1 MLYCD
6 HYAYFYLYKKHTVMK
21 KLSKEEQLDL
31 FQDLFGS
38 YELIEAYIESGEDFC
53 EEAELKLFDL
63 KDPTNQD
70 MIELYIEKGH
80 KLSEAAEQKLF
91 DLPMGEMLLETYC
104 FAKEKYLQP
113 QAQLRL
119 LSMPDTNLA
128 KRYIRFHKKTP
139 YLSAAFIDQAKKQ
152 GLM

>member
-1 MLYCD
+1 
-6 HYAYFYLYKKHTVMK
+6 MK

-38 YELIEAYIESGEDFC
+38 YELIEAYIQSGETFC

-63 KDPTNQD
+63 KASTNKD
-70 MIELYIEKGH
+70 MVELYIEQGH
-80 KLSEAAEQKLF
+80 KLSEAAEEKLF
-91 DLPMGEMLLETYC
+91 DLPMGEMLIETYC
-104 FAKEKYLQP
+104 FAKGNYLQ
-113 QAQLRL
+113 QKAQLKL
-119 LSMPDTNLA
+119 LSMPDNTLA

-139 YLSAAFIDQAKKQ
+139 YLCAAFIDQAKKQ